1 MIKALIEI
9 GRSVRDLYPMP
20 LVEVPYS
27 PQNKKTRPKVI
38 VVELVS
44 NGSDLLNVSNIYLS
58 DYSLKLKKCFS
69 ILGKSKSEED
79 LKNERI

>member
-27 PQNKKTRPKVI
+27 PQNKKLDQR
-38 VVELVS
+38 L
-44 NGSDLLNVSNIYLS
+44 
-58 DYSLKLKKCFS
+58 
-69 ILGKSKSEED
+69 
-79 LKNERI
+79 